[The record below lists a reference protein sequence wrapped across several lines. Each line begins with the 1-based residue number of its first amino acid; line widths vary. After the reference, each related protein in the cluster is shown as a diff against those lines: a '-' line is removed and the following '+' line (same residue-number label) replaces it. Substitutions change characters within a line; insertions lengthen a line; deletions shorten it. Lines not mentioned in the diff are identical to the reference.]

1 MVELKPG
8 FCNKIPV
15 VSPDTPPPIM
25 IIFFELL
32 FIMIEISCR
41 FMINVK
47 PTIIQISLEK
57 ILKQARIIKHC

>member
-1 MVELKPG
+1 MVELKPS